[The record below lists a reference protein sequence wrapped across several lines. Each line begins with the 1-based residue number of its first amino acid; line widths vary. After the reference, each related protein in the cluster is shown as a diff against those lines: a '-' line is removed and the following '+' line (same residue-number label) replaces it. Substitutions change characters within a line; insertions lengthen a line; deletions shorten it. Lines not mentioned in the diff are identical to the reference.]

1 MWPWEHLAFGY
12 LLYSGYL
19 RVVGGHRVDGDEATV
34 LFVGTQFPDLV
45 DKPLAWA
52 LGILPSGLSLA
63 HSILFFIPVCVL
75 LFVATDRRP
84 ASAFC
89 VGYGSHL
96 LGDAMYPL
104 ATGEGVDLSFLLWP
118 LLTRTPSDTRGLAGN
133 VIYYSDQ
140 FVAFLGTPRGRVY
153 LLAELLL
160 ILLVIGLW
168 ATDGFPGPGALWERI
183 RRPNSR

>member
-12 LLYSGYL
+12 LLYSGYI
-19 RVVGGHRVDGDEATV
+19 RVVHGHRVDDDEAMV

-52 LGILPSGLSLA
+52 LGILPGGLSLA
-63 HSILFFIPVCVL
+63 HSVLFFVPVCVL
-75 LFVATDRRP
+75 LFVATGRHP
-84 ASAFC
+84 TSAFC
-89 VGYGSHL
+89 TGYGSHL

-104 ATGEGVDLSFLLWP
+104 ATGGGLDPSFLLWP
-118 LLTRTPSDTRGLAGN
+118 LVTRTPSDTRGLAGN
-133 VIYYSDQ
+133 VIYYTDQ
-140 FVAFLGTPRGRVY
+140 FVVFLGTPRGRVY

-168 ATDGFPGPGALWERI
+168 ATDGFPGPSALWDRL
-183 RRPNSR
+183 RRPESQ